1 MGVSLIPFHWSNRF
15 LMSSLDRQHES
26 PIDVIKRSLVGF
38 CISDDN
44 IIKGLIIRVLSV
56 EQVLSE
62 KLTRLNT
69 WSQVLWSNKLSWLWL
84 WTSLVKLKD
93 DPISWLDYGVRMGIL
108 WGRGD
113 EHLEKKRRIGFRWG
127 GKCLGEPS

>member
-69 WSQVLWSNKLSWLWL
+69 WSQVL
-84 WTSLVKLKD
+84 
-93 DPISWLDYGVRMGIL
+93 
-108 WGRGD
+108 
-113 EHLEKKRRIGFRWG
+113 
-127 GKCLGEPS
+127 